1 MYWKASLKEKLYKFY
16 YSFWAIITRSSPII
30 IISTIDPYFEVSFE
44 KKCRPKMQL
53 WPRLES
59 WNAFTRDLK
68 ATFFS
73 TADLEGGSKAAAS
86 AIKCGRRCV
95 VWCGSSSRARVGGQR
110 LQATGGFLGCIGLSG
125 VGEYAEKW
133 RRSFFTQFH
142 LLVVKVVV
150 ESWELTLIGPNAG
163 PQRVLNSHSKAS

>member
-1 MYWKASLKEKLYKFY
+1 MNNTNILLFILSHHNEILSYYYNQYNWPIFWSFFWK
-16 YSFWAIITRSSPII
+16 
-30 IISTIDPYFEVSFE
+30 

-73 TADLEGGSKAAAS
+73 TADLEGGSMAASAATS

-125 VGEYAEKW
+125 VGEYAKKW